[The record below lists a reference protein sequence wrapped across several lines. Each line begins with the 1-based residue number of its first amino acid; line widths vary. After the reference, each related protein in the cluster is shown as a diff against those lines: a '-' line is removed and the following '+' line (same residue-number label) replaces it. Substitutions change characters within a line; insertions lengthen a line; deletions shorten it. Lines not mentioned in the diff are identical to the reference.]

1 MSAYRATLCRK
12 AARYP
17 QAVLAVEATAVTAA
31 ATTVAAAIAAAA
43 KAAAEAA
50 IVAATEAA
58 SIATWAFDH
67 QVNAGAHRV
76 RNG

>member
-31 ATTVAAAIAAAA
+31 ATTVAAAA